1 MPEVWR
7 AVVMMVVGT
16 LVGVPSDYSDDRDE
30 FVRVADAVA
39 AEAEAL
45 ADRIT
50 DRFAGLNGMQQ
61 RARGQAELSL
71 RNAAH
76 MLSRFADVEW
86 SDEQEADWQRQ
97 IEESYHEADDS
108 DL

>member
-1 MPEVWR
+1 
-7 AVVMMVVGT
+7 MMVVGT

-45 ADRIT
+45 ADRMT

-61 RARGQAELSL
+61 RARGQAELILQRHSEWVS
-71 RNAAH
+71 A
-76 MLSRFADVEW
+76 LSVVAV
-86 SDEQEADWQRQ
+86 SGLVLA
-97 IEESYHEADDS
+97 SSAPA
-108 DL
+108 